1 MLVNRQS
8 TPWIVV
14 SLILFVIATAIYI
27 PYARSAPN
35 GASGGSWPGITY
47 GIVGTALMAF
57 AMLLAL
63 KKAMRTSRA
72 LGPAYPWMQGHVWL
86 SLLSYPLILYHAGL
100 HWGQPWHLTWVMMW
114 VFTIVV
120 ASGIY
125 GVIIQNILPRRMMSE
140 VQLETIYDEID
151 HVIKQLGGEAETIAT
166 NASAIEEEEDLAEPA
181 GEPFGSGGASTA
193 TLAPAALLATSKR
206 RLAEFYESQVK
217 PYMASPR
224 DKGLALSNPSQS
236 SAAFDDL
243 RRALPPSMRP
253 QLDDIQE
260 IVNERRQ
267 LERQRSLHH
276 WLHSWLLVHV
286 PLSYALTVLAVVH
299 IVVALRYRS

>member
-1 MLVNRQS
+1 VLVNRQS

-14 SLILFVIATAIYI
+14 SLILFVIATIIYI
-27 PYARSAPN
+27 PYAHSQPN
-35 GASGGSWPGITY
+35 GASGGSWEGITY

-63 KKAMRTSRA
+63 KKALRTNRA
-72 LGPAYPWMQGHVWL
+72 LGPARPWMQGHVWL

-100 HWGQPWHLTWVMMW
+100 HWGQPWHLTWAMMW

-120 ASGIY
+120 VSGIY
-125 GVIIQNILPRRMMSE
+125 GVIIQNVLPRRMMNE

-151 HVIKQLGGEAETIAT
+151 HVIKQLAGEAETIAT
-166 NASAIEEEEDLAEPA
+166 NASAIEEEEDLGEPA
-181 GEPFGSGGASTA
+181 SAGGGTA
-193 TLAPAALLATSKR
+193 TALAPAALLTTSKR

-217 PYMASPR
+217 PYLSSAR
-224 DKGLALSNPSQS
+224 GKGLALSNPSQS

-276 WLHSWLLVHV
+276 WLHGWLLVHV
-286 PLSYALTVLAVVH
+286 PLSYALTVLAIVH
-299 IVVALRYRS
+299 IVVALRYR